1 MAQRLL
7 ACALGIACVLA
18 ILFLVALQ
26 SRGADFDSD
35 WLLEDLTC
43 EELVEGYNFN
53 LTLLQDVYAYW
64 QGCIAYADSPAD
76 NGYGLLH
83 CALIKQHGQFLQGQ
97 SNAIADVFN
106 AKECSPYTGEE

>member
-1 MAQRLL
+1 MR
-7 ACALGIACVLA
+7 
-18 ILFLVALQ
+18 
-26 SRGADFDSD
+26 SNSADFNGD

-53 LTLLQDVYAYW
+53 HTLLQDVYAYW

-97 SNAIADVFN
+97 SNAIVDVFN
-106 AKECSPYTGEE
+106 AKECSTYTGEE